1 MEKQGLNSFIVSQ
14 RLFPLDALRGLIII
28 LMALDHANFFV
39 AQQHSSGEYWGGLFP
54 AYTAALPFLTRFVTH
69 ICAPG
74 FFFLLGAGMILFK
87 NSRLQMGWD
96 KGDFFKHFILRG
108 GILIL
113 LQFSIVN
120 HFWGLSAGG
129 WPIEIYIGVLFALG
143 GAMIIGS
150 FLIWLRPRTLLL
162 ITIALLILTEVLAPD
177 PAIWGQFQS
186 FDWNQTFELLLLTP
200 GGTGAVWSNYP
211 ILPWI
216 EFVTFGMVFGY
227 LLLEYGERSYSWALT
242 MGAAFLAAFVIIR
255 ASDGFGN
262 IRPMLGDSWIDFLNV
277 VKYPPSISFT
287 FLTLGLN
294 LLLLGGLARIN
305 KGWQKFLSPLVVF
318 GRSPLFFYVLHLFVF
333 ALIGASFTPSGTSL
347 GNMFFFWIAGLLL
360 LYPLCLWYG
369 RLKQRQ
375 SAGSILRLF

>member
-1 MEKQGLNSFIVSQ
+1 MEKQGPNSFKVSQ

-69 ICAPG
+69 VCAPG

-87 NSRLQMGWD
+87 NARLQMGWD
-96 KGDFFKHFILRG
+96 KGHFFKHFILRG
-108 GILIL
+108 GILIF
-113 LQFSIVN
+113 LQFSVVN
-120 HFWGLSAGG
+120 HLWELSAGG
-129 WPIEIYIGVLFALG
+129 WPIELYIGVLFALG
-143 GAMIIGS
+143 GTMIIGS
-150 FLIWLRPRTLLL
+150 FLIWLRPRTLLI
-162 ITIALLILTEVLAPD
+162 ITFALVILTEVLTPD
-177 PAIWGQFQS
+177 PARWGQLQL
-186 FDWNQTFELLLLTP
+186 FDLIHVPELLLLTP

-211 ILPWI
+211 ILPWL

-227 LLLEYGERSYSWALT
+227 LLLKYGERSYNWALT
-242 MGAAFLAAFVIIR
+242 MGAALLAAFVIIR
-255 ASDGFGN
+255 ASNGFGN

-294 LLLLGGLARIN
+294 LVLLGGLAGIN
-305 KGWQKFLSPLVVF
+305 KSWQKFLSPLVVF
-318 GRSPLFFYVLHLFVF
+318 GRSPLFFYVLHLFVY
-333 ALIGASFTPSGTSL
+333 ALIGISFTPSGTSL
-347 GNMFFFWIAGLLL
+347 GHMFLFWIAGLLL

-369 RLKQRQ
+369 HLKQRQ
-375 SAGSILRLF
+375 RAGSILRLF

>member
-1 MEKQGLNSFIVSQ
+1 MEKQEPNSFKISQ

-39 AQQHSSGEYWGGLFP
+39 AQQHSAGEYWGGPFP

-69 ICAPG
+69 VCAPG

-87 NSRLQMGWD
+87 ESRLKIGWD
-96 KGDFFKHFILRG
+96 KRVVIQHFLLRG
-108 GILIL
+108 GLLIV
-113 LQFSIVN
+113 LQFVLVN
-120 HFWGLSAGG
+120 RAWELSAGG
-129 WPIEIYIGVLFALG
+129 WSVQIYVGVLFALG
-143 GAMIIGS
+143 GALIIGS
-150 FLIWLRPRTLLL
+150 FLLWLKPLTLMVITVTMVAFAEL
-162 ITIALLILTEVLAPD
+162 ITPNPAL
-177 PAIWGQFQS
+177 WGQVQS
-186 FDWNQTFELLLLTP
+186 FHWINLPELLFLTP
-200 GGTGAVWSNYP
+200 GGTLTIWSNYP

-227 LLLEYGERSYSWALT
+227 VLLEYGERSYSWALA

-255 ASDGFGN
+255 AANGFGN

-277 VKYPPSISFT
+277 VKYPPSIAYT

-294 LLLLGGLARIN
+294 LLLLGGLARIRN
-305 KGWQKFLSPLVVF
+305 GWRKILNPLVIF
-318 GRSPLFFYVLHLFVF
+318 GRSPLFFYVLHLFIY
-333 ALIGASFTPSGTSL
+333 ALIGRSFTPNGTSL

-369 RLKQRQ
+369 RLKQQQR
-375 SAGSILRLF
+375 AGSIIRLF